1 MSECCCSHPKEDHKD
16 GQGHCLGCRNMD
28 DRTEDDKIEW
38 DAEIEDTGNPGELG
52 WCNRYLPV
60 SDED

>member
-1 MSECCCSHPKEDHKD
+1 
-16 GQGHCLGCRNMD
+16 MD